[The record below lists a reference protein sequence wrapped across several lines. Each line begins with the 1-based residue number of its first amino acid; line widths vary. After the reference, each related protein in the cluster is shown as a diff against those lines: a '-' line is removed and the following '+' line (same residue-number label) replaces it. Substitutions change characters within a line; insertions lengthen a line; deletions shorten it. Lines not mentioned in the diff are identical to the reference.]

1 MDEVNSDQALRRIV
15 DRQVELLGQMVGQ
28 RARSG
33 EDVIEAATVASIGVD
48 GARPERC
55 PAALVVL
62 GAVAVGT
69 PQPRLAGPAC
79 AVARHRPIAV
89 VGPAAALGLI
99 GPRPR
104 TTCRLGARLVALQ
117 QRIALELGL
126 HKRSQFEIGELEQT
140 NGLLQLGGHHQLLA
154 LSQLQLWRKH
164 HYRPDRH
171 PTGSSYTPSGLNRTC
186 PQDTRDVRLYWL

>member
-1 MDEVNSDQALRRIV
+1 MDEVNTDQALGRIV

-55 PAALVVL
+55 PAALVVV

-69 PQPRLAGPAC
+69 PQPRLAGPVG

-89 VGPAAALGLI
+89 VGPAA
-99 GPRPR
+99 P
-104 TTCRLGARLVALQ
+104 
-117 QRIALELGL
+117 
-126 HKRSQFEIGELEQT
+126 
-140 NGLLQLGGHHQLLA
+140 LA
-154 LSQLQLWRKH
+154 LLPPAL
-164 HYRPDRH
+164 PA
-171 PTGSSYTPSGLNRTC
+171 PS
-186 PQDTRDVRLYWL
+186 